1 MYVSR
6 LHHTRS
12 IFWRLHSRDL
22 SDRACMSSSTA
33 YASLRERVR
42 SIEPE
47 NYLCGSLLPSSARDS
62 FFVMRAVNA
71 EVASIRDATR
81 GSASTARV
89 RMAFWRTLIDAAFR
103 RGGSEGDSSLSA
115 VSKHPLAAPLSDAV
129 RIHSHTKRWLDRL
142 VDARDADLDGV
153 PPQTVLAL
161 ETYAEM
167 THSSLLYLSL
177 EAVGVR
183 DVHADH
189 AASHIGK
196 AAGLANVI
204 RGLPVHARLGQRYMP
219 DELLEKVRGLEA
231 RASAQAGPFFS
242 PFPSTLPHIFIL

>member
-1 MYVSR
+1 MIYAR
-6 LHHTRS
+6 T
-12 IFWRLHSRDL
+12 IFRQRPRMRDYC
-22 SDRACMSSSTA
+22 DRACMSSSTA

-42 SIEPE
+42 TIEPE

-62 FFVMRAVNA
+62 FFVMRAINA

-103 RGGSEGDSSLSA
+103 RSGSEDSSLSA
-115 VSKHPLAAPLSDAV
+115 ASKHPLAAPLSDAV

-142 VDARDADLDGV
+142 VDARDAYLDGV
-153 PPQTVLAL
+153 PPPTVLAL

-219 DELLEKVRGLEA
+219 DELLEKVRWLVA
-231 RASAQAGPFFS
+231 
-242 PFPSTLPHIFIL
+242 